1 MIFDRGGFGLQRV
14 RQWPEELGSLEWVS
28 DGVGFLAA
36 KNAKVTKAVNPKLE
50 TRNQKL
56 TNQQAKPF
64 AAVAQCTAKK
74 EPGNPDK
81 DLGTSSVA
89 HKERRRATYAILR
102 IWLCRKP
109 PKFS

>member
-14 RQWPEELGSLEWVS
+14 LQWPEELGRLEWVS
-28 DGVGFLAA
+28 DGVGFLA
-36 KNAKVTKAVNPKLE
+36 AKVTKAVNPKLE

-64 AAVAQCTAKK
+64 AAVAQSTAKK

-81 DLGTSSVA
+81 DLGSV
-89 HKERRRATYAILR
+89 RN
-102 IWLCRKP
+102 
-109 PKFS
+109 SV

>member
-36 KNAKVTKAVNPKLE
+36 KNAKVTKAVNPKPE

-56 TNQQAKPF
+56 TQPTGITF
-64 AAVAQCTAKK
+64 CRR
-74 EPGNPDK
+74 
-81 DLGTSSVA
+81 GTMHGEEGAGES
-89 HKERRRATYAILR
+89 
-102 IWLCRKP
+102 
-109 PKFS
+109 

>member
-1 MIFDRGGFGLQRV
+1 MQRV

-36 KNAKVTKAVNPKLE
+36 KNAKVTKAVKPKLE

-64 AAVAQCTAKK
+64 IRRGRKARLKGGAA
-74 EPGNPDK
+74 
-81 DLGTSSVA
+81 
-89 HKERRRATYAILR
+89 
-102 IWLCRKP
+102 
-109 PKFS
+109 

>member
-1 MIFDRGGFGLQRV
+1 MIFDIGGFGLQRTC
-14 RQWPEELGSLEWVS
+14 QWPEELGSLEWVS

-64 AAVAQCTAKK
+64 AAVAHCAAKK

-89 HKERRRATYAILR
+89 HKERRGIAYATAYDA
-102 IWLCRKP
+102 
-109 PKFS
+109 F

>member
-1 MIFDRGGFGLQRV
+1 M
-14 RQWPEELGSLEWVS
+14 S

-81 DLGTSSVA
+81 DPA
-89 HKERRRATYAILR
+89 R
-102 IWLCRKP
+102 P
-109 PKFS
+109 P